1 MTSRWRLLGLAA
13 ALNVTLGAG
22 AAAAQQVLV
31 RNAPAGVAVELVVNA
46 DTAATGTANAQGE
59 ATLAFEVPEKDGK
72 AEMDANVFV
81 DVCDQLRRVL
91 IADQTRP
98 APPPPAAGCERREV
112 IGLFWVRSVNTIVID
127 VGAAKP
133 TLLLIRGAYNP
144 PKPDVDEQGEPIP
157 RDPLPKGFMMSGGG
171 GLSNM
176 STTLALACGNAPCTP
191 KSSQLTYTF
200 AVTYW
205 LTRWLGVEGSF
216 IKPGAFTASGGI
228 PDSFAFDTGIEADVW
243 TIVAKGGVPAGP
255 MRLYLQG
262 GMNYHQATVT
272 TSQTMTGQSPAQTF
286 EFQTKGWNWVA
297 GGGAEAWIKPKVALY
312 GELGFAK
319 ILGDA
324 RGGGEVSLDDR
335 ARVILGGVRVRL
347 GG

>member
-13 ALNVTLGAG
+13 ALNMTMGAG

-31 RNAPAGVAVELVVNA
+31 RKAPAGEAVELVVNA
-46 DTAATGTANAQGE
+46 TTAATATADAEGE
-59 ATLAFEVPEKDGK
+59 ATLPFKVPEKDGK
-72 AEMDANVFV
+72 EEMDANVFV
-81 DVCDQLRRVL
+81 DVCDKLRRVL
-91 IADQTRP
+91 IVDQARP
-98 APPPPAAGCERREV
+98 APPPAAGCDRREV
-112 IGLFWVRSVNTIVID
+112 SGLFWVRSVNTIVID

-157 RDPLPKGFMMSGGG
+157 REPLPKGFMMSGGG
-171 GLSNM
+171 GLTNM
-176 STTLALACGNAPCTP
+176 SNTLNLACGNAPCTP
-191 KSSQLTYTF
+191 KYSQLTYTF

-205 LTRWLGVEGSF
+205 LTGWLGVEGGF
-216 IKPGAFTASGGI
+216 IKPSAFKASGGV
-228 PDSFAFDTGIEADVW
+228 PDSFAFDTEIDADIW

-255 MRLYLQG
+255 MRLYIQG
-262 GMNYHQATVT
+262 GMNYHQATAT
-272 TSQTMTGQSPAQTF
+272 TTQSMTGQALTQTF

-297 GGGAEAWIKPKVALY
+297 GGGAEAWIKPKIALY

-319 ILGDA
+319 IRGDA
-324 RGGGEVSLDDR
+324 RGGAEVQIDDR
-335 ARVILGGVRVRL
+335 ARFILGGVRVRL

>member
-1 MTSRWRLLGLAA
+1 MTSPWRLLGMAA
-13 ALNVTLGAG
+13 VLNVTLGAG

-31 RNAPAGVAVELVVNA
+31 RNAPAGTALEVVVNA
-46 DTAATGTANAQGE
+46 GTAVTGTANAEGE
-59 ATLAFEVPEKDGK
+59 ATLPFTVPEKDGK
-72 AEMDANVFV
+72 AEMDANIFV
-81 DVCDQLRRVL
+81 DVCDKLRRVL
-91 IADQTRP
+91 IVDQTRP
-98 APPPPAAGCERREV
+98 VPPAAAGCDRREV
-112 IGLFWVRSVNTIVID
+112 SGLFWVRRVNTIVID

-144 PKPDVDEQGEPIP
+144 PEPDVDEQGEPIP
-157 RDPLPKGFMMSGGG
+157 RAPLPKGFMMSGGG

-176 STTLALACGNAPCTP
+176 SDTLSLACGNAPCTP
-191 KSSQLTYTF
+191 KNSQPTYTF

-216 IKPGAFTASGGI
+216 VKPRAFNASGGF
-228 PDSFAFDTGIEADVW
+228 PDSFAFDTEVDADIW
-243 TIVAKGGVPAGP
+243 TVVAKGGVPAGP
-255 MRLYLQG
+255 MRLYIQG
-262 GMNYHQATVT
+262 GMNYHQATAKT
-272 TSQTMTGQSPAQTF
+272 TQTMTGQSLTQTF

-319 ILGDA
+319 IRGDA
-324 RGGGEVSLDDR
+324 TGGGEANIDDR
-335 ARVILGGVRVRL
+335 ARFILGGVRVRL